1 MNKTLL
7 LILTIGIAMAG
18 SAFAANLPGYYP
30 AKGFPNT
37 GRVDAV
43 YAEEGRV
50 VIGDISYQISDSV
63 VVRSF
68 SSKNDS
74 FARIRQG
81 ALVGFRTNGRQVIE
95 EFWLLP
101 GNYKPRE
108 SRARR

>member
-1 MNKTLL
+1 MRKILL
-7 LILTIGIAMAG
+7 PILMVAFAMTGTAV
-18 SAFAANLPGYYP
+18 AANLPGYYP

-50 VIGDISYQISDSV
+50 VIGDVSYQISDAV
-63 VVRSF
+63 VVRSL

-74 FARIRQG
+74 LARIRVG
-81 ALVGFRTNGRQVIE
+81 VLVGFKTNSGQVIE

-101 GNYKPRE
+101 GNYK
-108 SRARR
+108 SRTRTQR

>member
-1 MNKTLL
+1 MRNI
-7 LILTIGIAMAG
+7 LIAILMV
-18 SAFAANLPGYYP
+18 AFAMTGTAIAANFPGYYP

-50 VIGDISYQISDSV
+50 VIGDVSYRISDAV
-63 VVRSF
+63 RVRSL

-74 FARIRQG
+74 LARIRTG
-81 ALVGFRTNGRQVIE
+81 VLVGFKTTSGQVIE

-108 SRARR
+108 SRTRR

>member
-1 MNKTLL
+1 MRKIRL
-7 LILTIGIAMAG
+7 LILMVTFAMAG
-18 SAFAANLPGYYP
+18 TAVAASLPGYYP

-50 VIGDISYQISDSV
+50 VIGDVSYRISDAV
-63 VVRSF
+63 VVRSL

-81 ALVGFRTNGRQVIE
+81 VLVGFRTNGRQVIE